1 MLVFYSKARI
11 MTKMKIHKQ
20 EDKGMEQDSITNKLK
35 NKENKDFK
43 QLSYPQTSLQK
54 CTVMLQD
61 RKNLVW
67 PITCN
72 RTSERSLSWKRECFE
87 S

>member
-1 MLVFYSKARI
+1 
-11 MTKMKIHKQ
+11 
-20 EDKGMEQDSITNKLK
+20 MEQDSITNKLK

-61 RKNLVW
+61 RKKLV
-67 PITCN
+67 
-72 RTSERSLSWKRECFE
+72 
-87 S
+87 